1 MIPHGASK
9 LCAASL
15 LHLKNT
21 GNEIL
26 VLQII
31 SQVIMIFVYL
41 SLIKISLGK
50 HPLQEEIGN
59 MPEAE
64 ISKRIRELTK
74 KLATAKRW
82 LRNPEMIAQLQN
94 ALLSY
99 QDEMRRRRLK
109 NWQDEYKKAR
119 GEPDMGDL
127 INIE

>member
-1 MIPHGASK
+1 
-9 LCAASL
+9 
-15 LHLKNT
+15 
-21 GNEIL
+21 
-26 VLQII
+26 
-31 SQVIMIFVYL
+31 
-41 SLIKISLGK
+41 
-50 HPLQEEIGN
+50 

-109 NWQDEYKKAR
+109 NWQDEYKKVR

>member
-1 MIPHGASK
+1 
-9 LCAASL
+9 
-15 LHLKNT
+15 
-21 GNEIL
+21 
-26 VLQII
+26 
-31 SQVIMIFVYL
+31 
-41 SLIKISLGK
+41 
-50 HPLQEEIGN
+50 

-82 LRNPEMIAQLQN
+82 LRNPEMIAQLQH
-94 ALLSY
+94 ALMSY

-109 NWQDEYKKAR
+109 NWQDEYKKSR

>member
-1 MIPHGASK
+1 MY
-9 LCAASL
+9 
-15 LHLKNT
+15 
-21 GNEIL
+21 
-26 VLQII
+26 
-31 SQVIMIFVYL
+31 F
-41 SLIKISLGK
+41 

-99 QDEMRRRRLK
+99 QEEMRRRRLK

>member
-1 MIPHGASK
+1 MY
-9 LCAASL
+9 
-15 LHLKNT
+15 
-21 GNEIL
+21 
-26 VLQII
+26 
-31 SQVIMIFVYL
+31 F
-41 SLIKISLGK
+41 

-94 ALLSY
+94 ALISY

-119 GEPDMGDL
+119 GEPDMGEL

>member
-1 MIPHGASK
+1 MY
-9 LCAASL
+9 
-15 LHLKNT
+15 
-21 GNEIL
+21 
-26 VLQII
+26 
-31 SQVIMIFVYL
+31 F
-41 SLIKISLGK
+41 

-59 MPEAE
+59 LPEEE

-74 KLATAKRW
+74 KLTTARRW

-99 QDEMRRRRLK
+99 QDEQRRRRLK

-119 GEPDMGDL
+119 NEPDMGEL

>member
-1 MIPHGASK
+1 
-9 LCAASL
+9 
-15 LHLKNT
+15 
-21 GNEIL
+21 
-26 VLQII
+26 
-31 SQVIMIFVYL
+31 
-41 SLIKISLGK
+41 
-50 HPLQEEIGN
+50 

-82 LRNPEMIAQLQN
+82 LRNPEMIAQLQH
-94 ALLSY
+94 ALMSY

>member
-1 MIPHGASK
+1 
-9 LCAASL
+9 
-15 LHLKNT
+15 
-21 GNEIL
+21 
-26 VLQII
+26 
-31 SQVIMIFVYL
+31 
-41 SLIKISLGK
+41 
-50 HPLQEEIGN
+50 

-82 LRNPEMIAQLQN
+82 LRNPEMIAQLQH
-94 ALLSY
+94 ALMSY

-119 GEPDMGDL
+119 GEPDMGEL

>member
-1 MIPHGASK
+1 
-9 LCAASL
+9 
-15 LHLKNT
+15 
-21 GNEIL
+21 
-26 VLQII
+26 
-31 SQVIMIFVYL
+31 
-41 SLIKISLGK
+41 
-50 HPLQEEIGN
+50 
-59 MPEAE
+59 MPEAD

-109 NWQDEYKKAR
+109 NWQDEHKKAR